1 MHKDERCLHS
11 EIQEQP
17 KLVCRYTHNIV
28 VMHRYKRTYA
38 RAGDGASEHTHTH
51 THIHTHTHTHSQVME
66 LLNTYLQRYR
76 VTQRFSLEDVLHW
89 WVTVNRE
96 CVCVWNCK
104 AIGIWFESTITLLSR
119 CDGKGGFPRNW

>member
-38 RAGDGASEHTHTH
+38 RAGDGASEHVLAAVQGHT
-51 THIHTHTHTHSQVME
+51 TVLAGRRAALVGNSA
-66 LLNTYLQRYR
+66 QR
-76 VTQRFSLEDVLHW
+76 V
-89 WVTVNRE
+89 
-96 CVCVWNCK
+96 CVCLELQGNRDLV
-104 AIGIWFESTITLLSR
+104 
-119 CDGKGGFPRNW
+119 